1 MSEKNKAVKFD
12 SLKGID
18 IFKIYYPKAA
28 LLKPVT
34 VKSPFTDLM

>member
-1 MSEKNKAVKFD
+1 MRIKNKAVKFD

-34 VKSPFTDLM
+34 AKPASTDLM